1 MPVAGFRTWICL
13 SLIWAWSG
21 CALPAGD
28 VLSPEGA
35 YYESLRS
42 QERGEAFSRWE
53 RLHPP
58 QRALFDRWAAAE
70 WRIVKLL
77 DSRPLSDDYRREART
92 TMGLAARGEHGSGRS
107 LFHAVIATEPMGE
120 LTLLQR
126 IGARVRTVEMQD
138 ARATLTTWAGDRVH
152 LVRHTDDVWYLGWP
166 QEVASE
172 VAAATRQAE
181 GNLQRLETPA
191 TP

>member
-1 MPVAGFRTWICL
+1 M
-13 SLIWAWSG
+13 WAWVG
-21 CALPAGD
+21 CGLPAGD

-42 QERGEAFSRWE
+42 QEQGEAFSRWE
-53 RLHPP
+53 RLHPS

-77 DSRPLSDDYRREART
+77 DSRPLSDAYRREART
-92 TMGLAARGEHGSGRS
+92 TMGLDARGEHGSGRS
-107 LFHAVIATEPMGE
+107 LFHTVIVTKPMGE

-126 IGARVRTVEMQD
+126 IGARVRALSVQD
-138 ARATLTTWAGDRVH
+138 ARATLSTWAGDRVH
-152 LVRHTDDVWYLGWP
+152 LVRHTDDVWYPALP
-166 QEVASE
+166 QEVISE

-181 GNLQRLETPA
+181 ANLQRLETVDAP
-191 TP
+191 